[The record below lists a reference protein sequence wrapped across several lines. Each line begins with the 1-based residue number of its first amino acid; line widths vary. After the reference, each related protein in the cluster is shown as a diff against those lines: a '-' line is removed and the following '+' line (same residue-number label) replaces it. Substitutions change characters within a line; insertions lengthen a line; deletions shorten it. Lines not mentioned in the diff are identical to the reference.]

1 MTSLNESSRVNLKEV
16 RESLV
21 NKTTVSLDRTL
32 LEYLDEQK
40 LAKQE
45 SYNAEIVRLL
55 KELQALRD
63 RLKEKEL
70 VRA

>member
-1 MTSLNESSRVNLKEV
+1 MTILDESSKVSLKEI

-21 NKTTVSLDRTL
+21 DKTTVSLDRTL
-32 LEYLDEQK
+32 LEYLDGQK